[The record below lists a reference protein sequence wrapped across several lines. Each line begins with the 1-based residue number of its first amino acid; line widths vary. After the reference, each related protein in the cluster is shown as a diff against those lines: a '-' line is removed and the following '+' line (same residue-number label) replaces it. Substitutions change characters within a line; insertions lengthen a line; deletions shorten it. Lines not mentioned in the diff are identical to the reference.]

1 MNPISGYLKV
11 FAGIALAVIVAMVLA
26 KTYDFGFRNAQAIGD
41 KNLANYK
48 ASIDS
53 SAASSAAAAFAD
65 YASGVARGQAA
76 ETKFFVDQQ
85 ADDTHAAAL
94 KEHIDEVAQPH
105 IAASPFVRTA
115 QSVAPDA
122 PVYRCVFSRGFVRL
136 WNAAAGASDGSGDA
150 LQAGSDS
157 GVPALGTG
165 ADEAADSGVSQRD
178 IIDWLVDYANVKRTD
193 EAKLSAIRNLQSPA
207 STPAATPASSVQ

>member
-1 MNPISGYLKV
+1 MNPISGYIKV
-11 FAGIALAVIVAMVLA
+11 LAGIALAVVLAAVLA
-26 KTYDFGFRNAQAIGD
+26 KTYDFGFRNAQTIGD
-41 KNLANYK
+41 KQLAEYK
-48 ASIDS
+48 QQQNSA
-53 SAASSAAAAFAD
+53 AASSVQAEFAD

-85 ADDTHAAAL
+85 AGDTHAAAL

-105 IAASPFVRTA
+105 VAAPPVA
-115 QSVAPDA
+115 QTSQPSASDA

-136 WNAAAGASDGSGDA
+136 WNAAAGVSDVSSDA
-150 LQAGSDS
+150 LQAGSDP

-165 ADEAADSGVSQRD
+165 TDEVADSGVSQRD

-207 STPAATPASSVQ
+207 STPAAIPASSVQ